1 MYDKCHAF
9 SENATDF
16 AIPGKEVPILTIKDL
31 SAQTG
36 YSVGTISR
44 VLNNQPNVSQKARDT
59 ILRAAEECG
68 FQLNA
73 NAKQL
78 KQQHSNSI
86 LVLVKGAHN
95 KVFALLVESI
105 QDRIAQTSYSLIV
118 DYMDESENEVL
129 RALQLCREKKPLGIL
144 FLGGDRENFLA
155 DFQRIQMP
163 CVLVTNDAANFPFP
177 NLSSVSSD
185 DKLAGKIAIEH
196 LIALGH
202 KKIALIAGDHTRSD
216 IGRLRYE
223 GAMEAFRERGIA
235 FDPEQDCETI
245 RYTCQDG
252 YDAARRLLERGR
264 EFTAVFAMSDV
275 MAVGA
280 IRALKD
286 AGKNVPEDISVV
298 GFDGLELGEYTI
310 PRLAS
315 VSQNLKGLADRSF
328 TMLLDNIE
336 SRSGARYEVLPVSLL
351 DRESA
356 RKID

>member
-1 MYDKCHAF
+1 M
-9 SENATDF
+9 
-16 AIPGKEVPILTIKDL
+16 TIKDL

-44 VLNNQPNVSQKARDT
+44 VLNNQPNVSQKARET
-59 ILRAAEECG
+59 ILRAADECG
-68 FQLNA
+68 FRLNV

-86 LVLVKGAHN
+86 LVLVKGTHN

-105 QDRIAQTSYSLIV
+105 QDRIAETRYSLVV
-118 DYMDESENEVL
+118 DYMDETENEVL

-144 FLGGDRENFLA
+144 FLGGNRDNYLA
-155 DFQRIQMP
+155 DFERITMP
-163 CVLVTNDAANFPFP
+163 CVLVTNDASQFPFP

-185 DKLAGKIAIEH
+185 DKLAGRMAIEH
-196 LIALGH
+196 LISLGH
-202 KKIALIAGDHTRSD
+202 RNIAIIAGDHTHSD

-223 GAMEAFRERGIA
+223 GAMEAFREHGIS
-235 FDPEQDCETI
+235 FDPETDCETV
-245 RYTCQDG
+245 RYTCPDG
-252 YDAARRLLERGR
+252 YKAARQLLERSRG
-264 EFTAVFAMSDV
+264 FTAIFAMSDV

-280 IRALKD
+280 IRGLRD
-286 AGKNVPEDISVV
+286 EGKRVPEDISVV
-298 GFDGLELGEYTI
+298 GFDGLELGEFTI

-315 VSQNLKGLADRSF
+315 VSQNLKELADRSF
-328 TMLLDNIE
+328 WMLLNNIE
-336 SRSGARYEVLPVSLL
+336 SNSAAQYEVLPVSLL

>member
-1 MYDKCHAF
+1 M
-9 SENATDF
+9 
-16 AIPGKEVPILTIKDL
+16 TIKDL

-44 VLNNQPNVSQKARDT
+44 VLNNQPNVSQKARET
-59 ILRAAEECG
+59 ILRAAAECG
-68 FQLNA
+68 FQLNT

-86 LVLVKGAHN
+86 LVLVKGTHN

-105 QDRIAQTSYSLIV
+105 QDRIAETKYSLIL

-129 RALQLCREKKPLGIL
+129 RAVQLSLEKKPLGIL
-144 FLGGDRENFLA
+144 FLGGNRENFVA
-155 DFQRIQMP
+155 DFDKIRVP
-163 CVLVTNDAANFPFP
+163 CVLVTNDASKFPFP

-185 DKLAGKIAIEH
+185 DKRAGRMAIEH
-196 LIALGH
+196 LISLGH
-202 KKIALIAGDHTRSD
+202 RKIALIAGDHTHSD

-223 GAMEAFRERGIA
+223 GAMEAFREHSIS
-235 FDPEQDCETI
+235 FDPETDCETV

-252 YDAARRLLERGR
+252 YNAALRLLERGK
-264 EFTAVFAMSDV
+264 EFTAIFAMSDV

-280 IRALKD
+280 IRGLRD
-286 AGKNVPEDISVV
+286 QGKLVPEDISVV
-298 GFDGLELGEYTI
+298 GFDGLELGEFTI

-315 VSQNLKGLADRSF
+315 VSQNLEELAVRSF
-328 TMLLDNIE
+328 RMLLENIE
-336 SRSGARYEVLPVSLL
+336 SNVSARYEILPVSLK

-356 RKID
+356 RKIN

>member
-1 MYDKCHAF
+1 M
-9 SENATDF
+9 
-16 AIPGKEVPILTIKDL
+16 TIKDL

-44 VLNNQPNVSQKARDT
+44 VLNNQPNVSQKARET
-59 ILRAAEECG
+59 ILRAADECG
-68 FQLNA
+68 FRLNV

-86 LVLVKGAHN
+86 LVLVKGTHN

-105 QDRIAQTSYSLIV
+105 QDRIAETRYSLVV
-118 DYMDESENEVL
+118 DYMDETENEVL

-144 FLGGDRENFLA
+144 FLGGNRDNFLA
-155 DFQRIQMP
+155 DFERITMP
-163 CVLVTNDAANFPFP
+163 CVLVTNDASQFPFP

-185 DKLAGKIAIEH
+185 DKLAGRMAIEH
-196 LIALGH
+196 LISLGH
-202 KKIALIAGDHTRSD
+202 RNIAIIAGDHTHSD

-223 GAMEAFRERGIA
+223 GAMEAFREHGIS
-235 FDPEQDCETI
+235 FDPETDCETV
-245 RYTCQDG
+245 RYTCPDG
-252 YDAARRLLERGR
+252 YKAARQLLERSRG
-264 EFTAVFAMSDV
+264 FTAIFAMSDV

-280 IRALKD
+280 IRGLRD
-286 AGKNVPEDISVV
+286 EGKRVPEDISVV
-298 GFDGLELGEYTI
+298 GFDGLELGEFTI

-315 VSQNLKGLADRSF
+315 VSQNLKELADRSF
-328 TMLLDNIE
+328 RMLLNNIE
-336 SRSGARYEVLPVSLL
+336 STSAAQYEVLPVSLL

>member
-1 MYDKCHAF
+1 M
-9 SENATDF
+9 
-16 AIPGKEVPILTIKDL
+16 TIKDL

-86 LVLVKGAHN
+86 LVLVKGTNN
-95 KVFALLVESI
+95 KVFSLLLERI
-105 QDRIAQTSYSLIV
+105 QDWIAETKYDLVV

-129 RALQLCREKKPLGIL
+129 RALQLCRERKPLGIL
-144 FLGGDRENFLA
+144 FLGGERENFLT
-155 DFQRIQMP
+155 DFCKITMP
-163 CVLVTNDAANFPFP
+163 CVLVTNDASYFPFP

-185 DKLAGKIAIEH
+185 DKLAGRIAIEH

-202 KKIALIAGDHTRSD
+202 RKIAIIAGDHTHSD

-223 GAMEAFRERGIA
+223 GAMEAFREHGIA
-235 FDPEQDCETI
+235 FDPEKDCETI

-252 YDAARRLLERGR
+252 YNAARRLLERDR
-264 EFTAVFAMSDV
+264 DFTAIFAMSDV

-280 IRALKD
+280 IRGLRD
-286 AGKNVPEDISVV
+286 QGKCVPEDISVV
-298 GFDGLELGEYTI
+298 GFDGVELGQYYV

-315 VSQNLKGLADRSF
+315 ISQNLDSLAERSF
-328 TMLLDNIE
+328 RILLSNIE
-336 SRSGARYEVLPVSLL
+336 DGDSAHYEILPVSLL

-356 RKID
+356 RKIC

>member
-1 MYDKCHAF
+1 M
-9 SENATDF
+9 
-16 AIPGKEVPILTIKDL
+16 TIKDL

-44 VLNNQPNVSQKARDT
+44 VLNNQPNVSQKARET
-59 ILRAAEECG
+59 ILRAADECG
-68 FQLNA
+68 FRLNV

-86 LVLVKGAHN
+86 LVLVKGTHN

-105 QDRIAQTSYSLIV
+105 QDRIAETRYSLVV
-118 DYMDESENEVL
+118 DYMDETENEVL

-144 FLGGDRENFLA
+144 FLGGNRDNYLA
-155 DFQRIQMP
+155 DFERITMP
-163 CVLVTNDAANFPFP
+163 CVLVTNDASQFPFP

-185 DKLAGKIAIEH
+185 DKLAGRMAIEH
-196 LIALGH
+196 LISLGH
-202 KKIALIAGDHTRSD
+202 RNIAIIAGDHTHSD

-223 GAMEAFRERGIA
+223 GAMEAFREHGIS
-235 FDPEQDCETI
+235 FDPETDCETV
-245 RYTCQDG
+245 RYTCPDG
-252 YDAARRLLERGR
+252 YKAARQLLERSRG
-264 EFTAVFAMSDV
+264 FTAIFAMSDV

-280 IRALKD
+280 IRGLRD
-286 AGKNVPEDISVV
+286 EGKRVPEDISVV
-298 GFDGLELGEYTI
+298 GFDGLELGEFTI

-315 VSQNLKGLADRSF
+315 VSQNLKELADRSF
-328 TMLLDNIE
+328 RMLLNNIE
-336 SRSGARYEVLPVSLL
+336 SNSAAQYEVLPVSLL